1 MVGTPAKRVTRSR
14 VTIAAASSGVKRGSR
29 VKLPPTARVAFWM
42 QVWPKEWNSG
52 SVARAT
58 SSAFTGI
65 RRGTTMVQLTRR
77 FAWLSS
83 APFGLPVVPEV

>member
-1 MVGTPAKRVTRSR
+1 MVGTPAKSVTRSR
-14 VTIAAASSGVKRGSR
+14 ATIAAASSGVKRGSK

-42 QVWPKEWNSG
+42 QVWPKEWKRG

-58 SSAFTGI
+58 SSAQTGT
-65 RRGTTMVQLTRR
+65 RRGTTIVQLTRR
-77 FAWLSS
+77 FEWVSS